1 MTSAT
6 YRKRRKKMYHTPIGT
21 FYYRDVPNAVYS
33 HAVDLVAND
42 AGERYLV
49 ASAEK
54 ALLDQLSTVAGVRSL
69 GALRDLLLD
78 DLRVD
83 VEALGQLSFE
93 DASDWASGYRSDAVD
108 TFMGNLNNGRMIL

>member
-6 YRKRRKKMYHTPIGT
+6 YRRRRKKTYHTPIGT

-33 HAVDLVAND
+33 HGVDTVTSD
-42 AGERYLV
+42 TGERYLV

-54 ALLDQLSTVAGVRSL
+54 ALLDELSTVAGVRSI
-69 GALRDLLLD
+69 GALRDLLLH

-83 VEALGQLSFE
+83 PEELGRLSFE
-93 DASDWASGYRSDAVD
+93 DADHWASGYRSDAVD
-108 TFMGNLNNGRMIL
+108 TFMGSLGDGRMIL